1 MEVMTF
7 KKTFTLIVL
16 LLTMSIEGT
25 NAKVFD
31 KTEFTAFEKFEEV
44 VEQRLVLR
52 RNGRKPLRSRRIL
65 AR

>member
-1 MEVMTF
+1 MTF

-31 KTEFTAFEKFEEV
+31 KTEFTASEKFEEV